1 MRLAVLKERRAY
13 ETRVAA
19 TPETV
24 KRLIGLGL
32 TVAIEAGAGAEAA
45 IPDREFAAAGAVV
58 AADAAEAL
66 AGAQIVF
73 AVQMPTPE
81 QRALI
86 PRGGLLVC
94 IANAFAEPDLVPA
107 LAEAGIDC
115 AAMEL
120 LPRITRAQ
128 AMDVLSSQA
137 NLAGYRAVIEAAG
150 AFQRGFPMMMT
161 AAGTVPPARL
171 FVIGAGVAGL
181 QAIATARRLGAIV
194 SATDVRPAAKEEIKS
209 LGGDLRRCGG
219 CRDRQPDR
227 SLCPRDE
234 RVIPSETG
242 GADRD
247 HDCQERSGD
256 LHGPGHGWPRA
267 GHRDA
272 ADGRLDAARQRDRRY
287 RRRRGRQLCC
297 NGAGRAHRHAERCHD
312 PGLPQLARAAFR
324 FLPRRSMRATC

>member
-1 MRLAVLKERRAY
+1 MRLAVLKERRAS

-32 TVAIEAGAGAEAA
+32 TVAIEAGAGVAGRHSRRRVRRRRRR
-45 IPDREFAAAGAVV
+45 DRAGCRRGARRCRDRVRR
-58 AADAAEAL
+58 ADAAAR
-66 AGAQIVF
+66 AAC
-73 AVQMPTPE
+73 ADPARRACWSASPTPSPNPTWCPISR
-81 QRALI
+81 Q
-86 PRGGLLVC
+86 
-94 IANAFAEPDLVPA
+94 
-107 LAEAGIDC
+107 AGIDC

-137 NLAGYRAVIEAAG
+137 NQAGYRAVIEAAG

-209 LGGDLRRCGG
+209 LGASLRRRGG
-219 CRDRQPDR
+219 RGDRQPDR
-227 SLCPRDE
+227 RLCPRDE
-234 RVIPSETG
+234 RGIPPEAG
-242 GADRD
+242 RADGD
-247 HDCQERSGD
+247 HDRQERSGRSA
-256 LHGPGHGWPRA
+256 PPWSWV
-267 GHRDA
+267 
-272 ADGRLDAARQRDRRY
+272 
-287 RRRRGRQLCC
+287 
-297 NGAGRAHRHAERCHD
+297 AGR
-312 PGLPQLARAAFR
+312 
-324 FLPRRSMRATC
+324 RSS